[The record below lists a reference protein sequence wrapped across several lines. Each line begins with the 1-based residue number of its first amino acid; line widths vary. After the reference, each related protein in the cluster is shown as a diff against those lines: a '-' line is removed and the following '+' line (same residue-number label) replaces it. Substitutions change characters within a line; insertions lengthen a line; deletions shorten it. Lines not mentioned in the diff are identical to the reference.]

1 MSKPGVQTRTP
12 EQIQLIWKHTHRD
25 MKSNSNGKKTIL
37 YPAPYCCLRQI
48 EELPEE
54 AYQRRLRYAQYKECC
69 ELRDQMLRPI
79 MQKHGVLE
87 HFESS
92 MQWRDS
98 YDDIAEFV
106 GFALKGEPLNA
117 LLEEL
122 KRASIVYPSQ
132 AGLKG
137 I

>member
-1 MSKPGVQTRTP
+1 
-12 EQIQLIWKHTHRD
+12 
-25 MKSNSNGKKTIL
+25 
-37 YPAPYCCLRQI
+37 
-48 EELPEE
+48 
-54 AYQRRLRYAQYKECC
+54 
-69 ELRDQMLRPI
+69 MLRPI

-117 LLEEL
+117 LLEEI